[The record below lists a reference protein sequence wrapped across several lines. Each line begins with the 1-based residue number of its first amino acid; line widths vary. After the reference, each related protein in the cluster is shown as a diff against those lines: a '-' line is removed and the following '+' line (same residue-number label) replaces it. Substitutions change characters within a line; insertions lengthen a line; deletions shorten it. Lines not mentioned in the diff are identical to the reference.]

1 MISVFKNTR
10 DSISKKVRLKIR
22 TKALANA
29 QSRIIA
35 SGGNIDKLS
44 SDDLEV
50 LVKEE
55 EDKLVGGYKDK
66 GIMFLLALV
75 GLDILS

>member
-1 MISVFKNTR
+1 MIKVFKNTKT
-10 DSISKKVRLKIR
+10 SISNKVRLKIR
-22 TKALANA
+22 SKAMSNA

-55 EDKLVGGYKDK
+55 EDKLVAGYKDK

>member
-1 MISVFKNTR
+1 MIKLLKDTQNSL
-10 DSISKKVRLKIR
+10 SKKVRLKIR
-22 TKALANA
+22 EKAFSNT
-29 QSRIIA
+29 QSRVIA

-55 EDKLVGGYKDK
+55 EDKLISGYKDK
-66 GIMFLLALV
+66 GLMFLLALV